1 MGFRCPACPRTYKQR
16 SSLMRHRAV
25 AHGGRRH
32 ACHCGCSFTQ
42 TTALLR
48 HQRAVHDAVRHTCE
62 CERSFTS
69 ADALRK
75 HVQTHHWTPDQ
86 RRRAGLGGWCTA
98 CWQVQLGYHTSFWDS
113 KRCAECSG
121 VLSTQRYFLKFVAHE
136 LGEQWMPSSLDNVV
150 LGGCDGLRRRRP
162 DVGFLFLAEDGRER
176 FVDLEVDEDGHV
188 RRDAGD
194 ESLKVE
200 DTARALPGVDFLMI
214 RAHVPSSAPS
224 EEYAAL
230 AQRVAKSLRSAI
242 SEVPGPATDSEAPA
256 PQAAKVLRVR

>member
-1 MGFRCPACPRTYKQR
+1 
-16 SSLMRHRAV
+16 
-25 AHGGRRH
+25 
-32 ACHCGCSFTQ
+32 
-42 TTALLR
+42 
-48 HQRAVHDAVRHTCE
+48 
-62 CERSFTS
+62 
-69 ADALRK
+69 
-75 HVQTHHWTPDQ
+75 
-86 RRRAGLGGWCTA
+86 
-98 CWQVQLGYHTSFWDS
+98 
-113 KRCAECSG
+113 